1 MEERWGVTQNVFHLK
16 RKGLHN
22 YRISTWCTVQFQIGE
37 WGSQQIKNHDSFP
50 FSTGDLQISKSTFRV
65 MEAFMKDFHRK
76 LFLYYLVMVPE
87 IISIKNGRI

>member
-37 WGSQQIKNHDSFP
+37 SEEA
-50 FSTGDLQISKSTFRV
+50 SKLKIMIPSLSPR
-65 MEAFMKDFHRK
+65 
-76 LFLYYLVMVPE
+76 E
-87 IISIKNGRI
+87 IYK